1 MLVPFIVEKIIVG
14 RLISIAENVYDPLS
28 TSQTRR
34 FANLIRDLVSEYPT
48 LNHKSKNTSV
58 RFILNEK
65 NSKKKES
72 SLEKVLIL
80 ILKKLIETIINKIKQ
95 IIDNDIYLP
104 LYSKQ

>member
-65 NSKKKES
+65 IPKKES
-72 SLEKVLIL
+72 SLEKILIL